1 GAEDINNLDK
11 HHIRPDATDAPGV
24 PGEDDD
30 AEEDAPPDD
39 GDSIVVY
46 ENGSVTLTDAPEI
59 AIDRLATTAEED
71 DSECQSQT
79 CSARASSS
87 DVTVRVRYTL
97 TSITESS
104 AFYVTT
110 TLGSVRAYSSFQA
123 SPEAWE
129 DD

>member
-1 GAEDINNLDK
+1 EANIEQNN
-11 HHIRPDATDAPGV
+11 HRIRPEVKNEPGDR
-24 PGEDDD
+24 GEDDD
-30 AEEDAPPDD
+30 DEDDDPLDD

-46 ENGSVTLTDAPEI
+46 ENGSVTLTAAPEFT
-59 AIDRLATTAEED
+59 IDRLTTTAEED

-87 DVTVRVRYTL
+87 DVTVRVKYTMT
-97 TSITESS
+97 TSTESS

-110 TLGSVRAYSSFQA
+110 TLGSVRADSIFQA